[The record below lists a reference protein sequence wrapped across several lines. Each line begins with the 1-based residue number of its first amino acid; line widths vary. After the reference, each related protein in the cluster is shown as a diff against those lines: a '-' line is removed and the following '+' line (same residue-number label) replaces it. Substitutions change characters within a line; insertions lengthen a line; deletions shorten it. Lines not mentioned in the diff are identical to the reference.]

1 MTKQQLE
8 KQVKDL
14 RARLFNASAKK
25 EMTEE
30 SLKDKIRT
38 LEQELAEQA
47 PTIEMLQKYIA
58 DRERKIDELQAEND
72 ALKKEGAVLAATVE
86 KLKMHIKKLLARLK
100 KDSSSSSKPPST
112 DVFHKPKPQ
121 NLREKSG
128 KKPGGQFGHPGHG
141 LVPFANP
148 DTVIEKKVEVCC
160 ECGHGIINSQDF
172 EAKQKIDIEIRT
184 IVTEERVYEGV
195 CVHCGKK
202 VRGQFDAGFVN
213 PTQYGDNIKA
223 AVALLSEHGCV
234 SVNKTAEIINSLS
247 GGVLNLSWGTVVNMQ
262 RELSDKL
269 EDTINVIRTGL
280 IAGSVLC
287 ADETGCRVN
296 GGLGWIQVFCNDR
309 FALFGLNSKRGD
321 VDEQFGI
328 LTFFLGILVHD
339 HFVSYYQFENVSH
352 VECNGHILRHLK
364 GLIEIF
370 KHEWLIA
377 MSELLKSACH
387 RKNELVAAGATQMP
401 DEEIT
406 WFVTEYDR
414 ILEEGEKE
422 YTAATDGD
430 KKKESY
436 HVDERR
442 LLNRLHE
449 YKEEHLRFLT
459 DFRSPFT
466 NNMAERDVRKF
477 KNKAKVSGCFRSAE
491 GAQIYA
497 RIVSVITTLKKQNI
511 NVFNGL
517 RAVYSGQIPISSSP

>member
-8 KQVKDL
+8 KQIKDL

-25 EMTEE
+25 EMMEE

-38 LEQELAEQA
+38 LEQELAGQV

-58 DRERKIDELQAEND
+58 DCERKIDELQAENVV
-72 ALKKEGAVLAATVE
+72 LKKENAVLSATVE
-86 KLKMHIKKLLARLK
+86 KLKMHIKKLLSKLK
-100 KDSSSSSKPPST
+100 KDSSTSSKPPST

-128 KKPGGQFGHPGHG
+128 RKPGGQVGHPGHG
-141 LVPFANP
+141 LALFENP
-148 DTVIEKKVEVCC
+148 DIVIEKKIEVCDR
-160 ECGHGIINSQDF
+160 CGHDIINSQDF
-172 EAKQKIDIEIRT
+172 EVKQKIDIEIRT

-195 CVHCGKK
+195 CIHCGKK
-202 VRGQFDAGFVN
+202 VRGEFDAGFVN

-223 AVALLSEHGCV
+223 AVALISEHGCV
-234 SVNKTAEIINSLS
+234 SVSKTAEIINSLS
-247 GGVLNLSWGTVVNMQ
+247 GGRLNLSWGTVVNMQ
-262 RELSDKL
+262 RELSNKL
-269 EDTINVIRTGL
+269 EDTINIIREAL
-280 IAGSVLC
+280 IAGNVLH

-339 HFVSYYQFENVSH
+339 HFISYYKFENVTH
-352 VECNGHILRHLK
+352 VECNEHILRLLK

-370 KHEWLIA
+370 KHDWLKN
-377 MSELLKSACH
+377 MSELLKFACH
-387 RKNELVAAGATQMP
+387 KKNELVAAGAIQMP
-401 DEEIT
+401 SEDIA
-406 WFVTEYDR
+406 WFSSEYDR
-414 ILEEGEKE
+414 ILEEGEEE
-422 YTAATDGD
+422 YKAATERD

-442 LLNRLHE
+442 LLDRLCE
-449 YKEEHLRFLT
+449 YKEEHLRFLV
-459 DFRSPFT
+459 DFNAPFT
-466 NNMAERDVRKF
+466 NNMAERDIRKF

-497 RIVSVITTLKKQNI
+497 RIASVITTLKKQNI

-517 RAVYSGQIPISSSP
+517 RAVYSGKVPISTA

>member
-8 KQVKDL
+8 KKAKDL
-14 RARLFNASAKK
+14 RTQLFNASTKR
-25 EMTEE
+25 EVIEE
-30 SLKDKIRT
+30 SYKNRIHT
-38 LEQELAEQA
+38 LEQELAGQTS
-47 PTIEMLQKYIA
+47 TIEMLQKYIA
-58 DRERKIDELQAEND
+58 GREMKIDELQNELTE
-72 ALKKEGAVLAATVE
+72 LKKDKAILTATIE

-128 KKPGGQFGHPGHG
+128 RKPGGQFGHTGHG
-141 LVPFANP
+141 LKLFADP
-148 DTVIEKKVEVCC
+148 DTVIEKKIEVCDK
-160 ECGHGIINSQDF
+160 CGHSIINNQTF

-195 CVHCGKK
+195 CSHCGKK
-202 VRGQFDAGFVN
+202 VRGQFDADFIN

-223 AVALLSEHGCV
+223 MVALLSEHGCV

-247 GGVLNLSWGTVVNMQ
+247 GGRLAMSWGTIVNMQ

-269 EDTINVIRTGL
+269 EETINVIRAGL
-280 IAGSVLC
+280 IAGNVLC

-296 GGLGWIQVFCNDR
+296 GGLSWIQVFCNNR

-339 HFVSYYQFENVSH
+339 HFLSYYQFENISH
-352 VECNGHILRHLK
+352 AECNGHVLRYLK

-370 KHEWLIA
+370 KHDWLKN
-377 MSELLKSACH
+377 MSALLKFACH

-401 DEEIT
+401 IEDIT
-406 WFVTEYDR
+406 WFTNEYDR
-414 ILEEGEKE
+414 ILEEGQRE
-422 YTAATDGD
+422 YAAAIKGN
-430 KKKESY
+430 KNMESY
-436 HVDERR
+436 HTDERR
-442 LLNRLHE
+442 LLNRLKE
-449 YKEEHLRFLT
+449 YKEEHLRFLN
-459 DFRSPFT
+459 DFNTPFT

-477 KNKAKVSGCFRSAE
+477 KNKIKVSGCFRSAE
-491 GAQIYA
+491 GAEIYA
-497 RIVSVITTLKKQNI
+497 RIASVITTLKKQNI

-517 RAVYSGQIPISSSP
+517 RAVYSGQVPISTA